1 MNHPNHNTAVLVD
14 GGFFLKRY
22 RQLISKDHSA
32 KQVADNLYQMAL
44 SHVKEERQLYRIFYY
59 DCLPFEKK
67 IQHLI
72 THQLVDFGRTDQH
85 HFRKELFEELKQK
98 RKMALRLGF
107 LKDSGEWSIKSDIL
121 KKLLNGKLNLSEV
134 KETDIS
140 YNLRQK
146 GIDMKIGIDIATL
159 TLKKFVDQIVLIS
172 GDADFVPAS
181 KLARTEGIDFILDPM
196 WNNIDPALM
205 EHVDGLRSACPR
217 PSRIKLT
224 DQVKAADIEQR
235 TDIEM
240 RN

>member
-1 MNHPNHNTAVLVD
+1 MNHPNHSTAVLVD

-32 KQVADNLYQMAL
+32 QQVADNLYQMAL
-44 SHVKEERQLYRIFYY
+44 SHVKDQRHLYRIFYY
-59 DCLPFEKK
+59 DCCPFEKK
-67 IQHLI
+67 IHHLI
-72 THQLVDFGRTDQH
+72 THHLVDFRRTDQH
-85 HFRKELFEELKQK
+85 NFRKELFEALKQK
-98 RKMALRLGF
+98 RKMALRLGS
-107 LKDSGEWSIKSDIL
+107 LKDSGEWSIKSDVL
-121 KKLLNGKLNLSEV
+121 KKLLSGKLNLSEV
-134 KETDIS
+134 KESDIS

-196 WNNIDPALM
+196 WNNIDLSLM
-205 EHVDGLRSACPR
+205 EHIDGLRSTCPR
-217 PSRIKLT
+217 PARVKLT
-224 DQVKAADIEQR
+224 GELTSAGIAPG
-235 TDIEM
+235 TGIEM